1 MTEQPLLDRPAQ
13 TTTPPP
19 GPRTHTRRLTT
30 TERLGRLLAPRERG
44 LQLLLLAAILAAWEW
59 YGRRASNFEFAP
71 PSRIIAAAR
80 DMVET
85 GELQRAVATS
95 LEALLIGF
103 ALAAVVGITVG
114 FAMGWWKTLGR
125 TLDPFVSA
133 MYVFPIVALVP
144 AMIIWFGLD
153 LQARVIVIFLF
164 AVFEILISAYA
175 GVKNVD
181 PYVIDVAR
189 TFGARR
195 PDLVRKVV
203 FPAALPFVFT
213 GLRMGMSRGIKGMI
227 TAEILF
233 AVVGLGRLIVENA
246 TLFRMDRVLAVALT
260 IAVIGVAL
268 TGILQFVERRVVRWR
283 SESR

>member
-1 MTEQPLLDRPAQ
+1 VTEQPLLDRPA
-13 TTTPPP
+13 TTPTPPP
-19 GPRTHTRRLTT
+19 APRTETRRLTT
-30 TERLGRLLAPRERG
+30 AERLGRLLAPRERG

-59 YGRRASNFEFAP
+59 YGRRAANFEFAP

-80 DMVET
+80 EMVET

-103 ALAAVVGITVG
+103 AIAAAVGIGVG

-133 MYVFPIVALVP
+133 AYVFPIAALVP

-153 LQARVIVIFLF
+153 LQARVIVVFLF
-164 AVFEILISAYA
+164 AVFEILLNAYA

-195 PDLVRKVV
+195 RDLLRKVV
-203 FPAALPFVFT
+203 FPASLPFLFV
-213 GLRMGMSRGIKGMI
+213 GLRMGASRAIKGMI
-227 TAEILF
+227 VAEMLF
-233 AVVGLGRLIVENA
+233 AVTGLGRLIIENA
-246 TLFRMDRVLAVALT
+246 AGFRMDKVLVAAITVALIG
-260 IAVIGVAL
+260 IALSAIIQ
-268 TGILQFVERRVVRWR
+268 GIERRVMRWR
-283 SESR
+283 A